1 MSEKKKRNPDSRIR
15 PEERARIYPTT
26 GISPIPDNRTKIQT
40 QPKSTKF
47 KQLNNYK
54 LKNIQ
59 NISRKKSLA
68 KRPTISL
75 FIHKLWIV
83 TIHHISK
90 LFQNAEYAEKKSIT
104 FITMMNKHILASL
117 AIAGCLSFAHAQNE
131 PMKYQRSSLHLVLL
145 TTDEPTLPGAEDMTG
160 KLSQMWQSYPFP
172 DKYDRHD
179 IGFTDAYGGKPKGSM
194 MELITKYQGKLDKL
208 GLKELKEI
216 SAQIADN
223 KLYVQNL
230 IDTTTIMLSEQKVGQ
245 QLLRKWYGIN
255 DDGTWNPE
263 LLNQRGMYNASQS
276 DVADAGATVRG
287 LESITD
293 RSEDLIGNTFLAFSK
308 LAFYENEPVAAF
320 SRDVAKTIIQLSG
333 LGMASVAA
341 DKAYDATKNGYSAHT
356 TTVLYRMVWND
367 STKALFYST
376 FSGDKIDMA
385 KFNAIDF
392 PFELVGVEKA
402 QSSTFDPAS
411 GLLGKESA
419 IDDQLIEKTLF
430 RNIDKVMAKLQ
441 HNYDVFKPLVP
452 IISTNPL
459 LIDAGLKESIGDKDK
474 FELLEG
480 VLNPE
485 TDRIEYKRIAIL
497 PVVKGKVWDN
507 RYMPSD
513 EKTADE
519 AKGTELKANKKA
531 AVGMVVR
538 LLPKKK

>member
-1 MSEKKKRNPDSRIR
+1 
-15 PEERARIYPTT
+15 
-26 GISPIPDNRTKIQT
+26 
-40 QPKSTKF
+40 
-47 KQLNNYK
+47 
-54 LKNIQ
+54 
-59 NISRKKSLA
+59 
-68 KRPTISL
+68 
-75 FIHKLWIV
+75 
-83 TIHHISK
+83 
-90 LFQNAEYAEKKSIT
+90 
-104 FITMMNKHILASL
+104 
-117 AIAGCLSFAHAQNE
+117 
-131 PMKYQRSSLHLVLL
+131 
-145 TTDEPTLPGAEDMTG
+145 
-160 KLSQMWQSYPFP
+160 
-172 DKYDRHD
+172 
-179 IGFTDAYGGKPKGSM
+179 
-194 MELITKYQGKLDKL
+194 
-208 GLKELKEI
+208 
-216 SAQIADN
+216 
-223 KLYVQNL
+223 
-230 IDTTTIMLSEQKVGQ
+230 
-245 QLLRKWYGIN
+245 
-255 DDGTWNPE
+255 
-263 LLNQRGMYNASQS
+263 
-276 DVADAGATVRG
+276 
-287 LESITD
+287 
-293 RSEDLIGNTFLAFSK
+293 
-308 LAFYENEPVAAF
+308 
-320 SRDVAKTIIQLSG
+320 
-333 LGMASVAA
+333 MASVAA